1 MMNYERFI
9 AKRYLFSKHKLNF
22 ITIIS
27 LISISGITI
36 GVAALIVVLS
46 VFNGFGSLV
55 TKYLRNFDPDLRIEY
70 QTEKALNTD
79 EEIISAMKQI
89 DDINSYAPFV
99 SGKVLAYSS
108 GITQVISLKGIDT
121 SAINKLY
128 NIKNSIIYGD
138 DSFSESD
145 NLSGAIVGLRLADK
159 LRTLI
164 GDTITLVSAE
174 GIERTIAQFGMP
186 NMQKFVV
193 SGIFSSQNNEY
204 DGNLMFVPLDD
215 AQYLL
220 GYDNTYQGY
229 DIKLN
234 NFDNSFKVK
243 KQLETLLGTENYS
256 INTWYDFH
264 KELYSMMQIE
274 RWVAYILLSLIIAV
288 ASFNIL
294 GSLSMSVIE
303 KKRDIGILRSM
314 GSKEKSILNIFM
326 YEGLMIGL
334 TGTFLG
340 VILGYFI
347 CHLQLQYNIYPLDPT
362 QYKIN
367 SLPLELRMT
376 DFFYITGISI
386 FLALIAAYIPA
397 KRAAKVDAL
406 QSIKWE

>member
-1 MMNYERFI
+1 MNYERFI
-9 AKRYLFSKHKLNF
+9 ARRYLFSKHKLNF

-27 LISISGITI
+27 LISITGITI

-55 TKYLRNFDPDLRIEY
+55 TKFLMNFDPDLRVEY
-70 QTEKALNTD
+70 QTEKVINTND
-79 EEIISAMKQI
+79 EILSAFKQI
-89 DDINSYAPFV
+89 DDIKSYAPFV

-108 GITQVISLKGIDT
+108 GITQVITLKGIDT

-128 NIKNSIIYGD
+128 NIKKSILYGND
-138 DSFSESD
+138 NFSESE
-145 NLSGAIVGLRLADK
+145 NLSGAMIGLRLADK
-159 LRTLI
+159 LQTLV
-164 GDTITLVSAE
+164 GDTITIISAE
-174 GIERTIAQFGMP
+174 GIEKAITQFGMP

-193 SGIFSSQNNEY
+193 SGIFSSQNNDY
-204 DGNLMFVPLDD
+204 DASLMFVPLED

-220 GYDNTYQGY
+220 GYDDSFQGY
-229 DIKLN
+229 DVKLN

-243 KQLETLLGTENYS
+243 NQLEALLGIENYS

-314 GSKEKSILNIFM
+314 GSKEKSILKIFM

-347 CHLQLQYNIYPLDPT
+347 CFLQLQYNIYPLDPT

-367 SLPLELRMT
+367 SLPMELRIS
-376 DFFYITGISI
+376 DFFFITGISNL
-386 FLALIAAYIPA
+386 LALIAAYIPA